1 MCTKTDLI
9 AFNTILSKEIIRFM
23 RIWMQ
28 TLLPPA
34 ITMTLYFIIFGN
46 LIGGRIGEMD
56 GYHYMQY
63 IAPGLIM
70 MSVITN
76 SYANVS
82 SSFFSAK
89 FQRSIEEML
98 VAPISPSLMLLGF
111 VGGGVARGLAVG
123 VVVTV
128 VALFFTKLQVTH
140 IGIII
145 SVVLLAAILFSLAGF
160 LNGIYAKKFDDISF
174 VPTFVLTP
182 LTYLGGVFYS
192 VNLLPPFWQDVS
204 LFNPIL
210 HMVNAFR
217 YGLLGISDVSVVGA
231 FSIII
236 VMIVVLYGLNI
247 VLLRRGVG
255 LKA

>member
-9 AFNTILSKEIIRFM
+9 AFNTILSKEIIRFT
-23 RIWMQ
+23 RIWTQ

-46 LIGGRIGEMD
+46 LIGGRIGEMG

-98 VAPISPSLMLLGF
+98 VAPISPTLMLLGF

-128 VALFFTKLQVTH
+128 VALFFYET
-140 IGIII
+140 
-145 SVVLLAAILFSLAGF
+145 AD
-160 LNGIYAKKFDDISF
+160 N
-174 VPTFVLTP
+174 TP
-182 LTYLGGVFYS
+182 GNYLD
-192 VNLLPPFWQDVS
+192 W
-204 LFNPIL
+204 
-210 HMVNAFR
+210 
-217 YGLLGISDVSVVGA
+217 
-231 FSIII
+231 
-236 VMIVVLYGLNI
+236 
-247 VLLRRGVG
+247 VLLRASCPSPIDRKIV
-255 LKA
+255 